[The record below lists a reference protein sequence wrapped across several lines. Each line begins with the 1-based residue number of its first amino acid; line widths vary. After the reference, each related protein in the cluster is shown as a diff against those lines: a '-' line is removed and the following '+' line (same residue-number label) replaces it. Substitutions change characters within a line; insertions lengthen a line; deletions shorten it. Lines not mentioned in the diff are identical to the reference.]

1 MRGKID
7 SDGFLRIYRGDP
19 NPDCYQHQY
28 CPFQTNSIATPSF
41 ELSTMKPCGCWCPH
55 FGEPG
60 REQRFNEAAK
70 KNPSLPSFVD
80 TGKTILK
87 ICHGKELFFDELIQE
102 QGSK

>member
-1 MRGKID
+1 MKGKID
-7 SDGFLRIYRGDP
+7 SDGFLSIYRGDA

-41 ELSTMKPCGCWCPH
+41 ELSTMKPCGLWCPH
-55 FGEPG
+55 FSEPEYVTVERLLKKDGEV
-60 REQRFNEAAK
+60 RVMDASNKRVIQ
-70 KNPSLPSFVD
+70 
-80 TGKTILK
+80 